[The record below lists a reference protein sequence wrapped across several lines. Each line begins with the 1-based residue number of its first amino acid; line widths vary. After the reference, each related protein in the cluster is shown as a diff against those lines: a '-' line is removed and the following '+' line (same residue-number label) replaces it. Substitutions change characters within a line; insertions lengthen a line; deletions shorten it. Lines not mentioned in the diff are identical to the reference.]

1 MLEKSLILLKIFI
14 QPLVAI
20 TLMML
25 CIFIPYFIFG
35 LNTIIFDYLY
45 ELLNLKNSSFMNSMF
60 YSFFDYL
67 NTAIKWLLATGICI
81 SLFTLVISFLNFKE
95 DKNFTLIKILFFG
108 GNIVLILS
116 ILLFLT
122 NTPLVM
128 LLSFLILIILIMLK
142 IAK

>member
-45 ELLNLKNSSFMNSMF
+45 ELLNLKNYSFMNSMF

-81 SLFTLVISFLNFKE
+81 SLFTLVIYFLNFKE
-95 DKNFTLIKILFFG
+95 YKNFTLIKILFFG
-108 GNIVLILS
+108 RNIVLILS

>member
-1 MLEKSLILLKIFI
+1 MLDQSLILLKIFI
-14 QPLVAI
+14 QSLVAI

-25 CIFIPYFIFG
+25 CIFIPYFIFST
-35 LNTIIFDYLY
+35 NTIIFDYLY

-128 LLSFLILIILIMLK
+128 LLSFLILIILIILK